1 MLVFLIGLSGS
12 GKSYWA
18 RQLADAW
25 NWQRLDMDEI
35 IAEQHATTIAQ
46 IFTDKGE
53 AYFRKEEHQLLK
65 NIIENHSGN
74 HTIIATGGG
83 TPCFHS
89 NIDLMNAHGITIYL
103 KADAT
108 FLADRL
114 AKANDRPLLTS
125 TSAKELEEKINA
137 MLASRKKIYEQT
149 TIKIDT
155 ETAATTT
162 FAQAITDHTGEAL
175 KLN

>member
-25 NWQRLDMDEI
+25 NWHRLDMDEI

-46 IFTDKGE
+46 IFIDKGE
-53 AYFRKEEHQLLK
+53 AYFRELEHQLLK
-65 NIIENHSGN
+65 DIIQNSSGK

-83 TPCFHS
+83 TPCFHG
-89 NIDLMNAHGITIYL
+89 NINLMNAHGITIYL
-103 KADAT
+103 EAEAT

-114 AKANDRPLLTS
+114 AKATDRPLLIS
-125 TSAKELEEKINA
+125 TSAKELEEKINT
-137 MLASRKKIYEQT
+137 MLASRKKIYEQAA
-149 TIKIDT
+149 IKIDT
-155 ETAATTT
+155 ETAVTTN

>member
-1 MLVFLIGLSGS
+1 MLIFLIGLSGS

-46 IFTDKGE
+46 IFIDNGE

-65 NIIENHSGN
+65 NIIEGHSGK

-83 TPCFHS
+83 TPCFHG

-103 KADAT
+103 EANAT

-114 AKANDRPLLTS
+114 AKATDRPLLTS
-125 TSAKELEEKINA
+125 ASAKELEEKIKA
-137 MLASRKKIYEQT
+137 MLASRKKIYEQAA
-149 TIKIDT
+149 IKIDT
-155 ETAATTT
+155 ETAVTTT

-175 KLN
+175 KIN